1 MNLKSAS
8 LLSKLIKQ
16 FKEAHGGALP
26 DRIVVE
32 PVALVALGLKRS
44 AAPVWEGIKVECREI
59 EKKEA
64 AKPGQGTRL
73 GVLLDTKESQIVAC
87 DLIA

>member
-32 PVALVALGLKRS
+32 PVALVALGIKKS
-44 AAPVWEGIKVECREI
+44 VAPVWQGLKVECREI
-59 EKKEA
+59 DRKEVV
-64 AKPGQGTRL
+64 KPGQGTRL
-73 GVLLDTKESQIVAC
+73 GVLLDTKGSQVVAC